1 MSGPEDQGNYIMC
14 SGDRSWSVLGED
26 RSVSGLSPNKA
37 ETSHFPLRAPRCPL
51 PRSLE
56 ALAAVGARPTQGDGW
71 NDKHTMSSCV
81 VLTVT
86 LEVYKQELQFPFP
99 K

>member
-1 MSGPEDQGNYIMC
+1 MSGPEDQGNYITC
-14 SGDRSWSVLGED
+14 SEDRSWSVLGED
-26 RSVSGLSPNKA
+26 RSQ
-37 ETSHFPLRAPRCPL
+37 TSHFPLRA
-51 PRSLE
+51 
-56 ALAAVGARPTQGDGW
+56 QGDGW